1 MKKVSYYVF
10 SSFIVIAL
18 LTGASGCDEPD
29 EPDDN
34 SDDNTQISDADFD
47 GDFETWK
54 THTEGEVSWEI
65 PESGWWSSLNMLNTL
80 GCPVTM
86 TKTEDAHSG
95 NYAVRLETIN
105 WGDDLIIPGIIA
117 SGYFDTERPIGEN
130 LVLGQPY
137 EDTPTLVEGYYK
149 YLPATQDTAVL
160 YSSLTRYDSIAGMRD
175 TIAEAVITVTDSLPN
190 YSKFEL
196 IYEYRQYD
204 QQPDSINILFL
215 TSISGQDFNG
225 HVGST
230 LFIDDVEI
238 IESTG
243 K

>member
-1 MKKVSYYVF
+1 MKRVSYYAF
-10 SSFIVIAL
+10 SSLIIIAL
-18 LTGASGCDEPD
+18 TAGITGCEDPD

-34 SDDNTQISDADFD
+34 NDDNTQISDAAFD
-47 GDFETWK
+47 GSFENWK

-65 PESGWWSSLNMLNTL
+65 PESEWWSSLNMLKTL
-80 GCPVTM
+80 GCPLTM
-86 TKTEDAHSG
+86 TKTEDAHTG

-117 SGYFDTERPIGEN
+117 SGYFDTDRPIGEN
-130 LVLGQPY
+130 LVLGQPFD
-137 EDTPTLVEGYYK
+137 ETPALVEGYYK

-160 YSSLTRYDSIAGMRD
+160 YSSLTRYDTVSGLRD
-175 TIAEAVITVTDSLPN
+175 TIAEAAISVTDSVPD
-190 YSKFEL
+190 YARFEL
-196 IYEYRQYD
+196 IYEYSNYD

-225 HVGST
+225 HVGSVM
-230 LFIDDVEI
+230 FVDDVRI
-238 IESTG
+238 IHSE

>member
-10 SSFIVIAL
+10 SSVIITAL
-18 LTGASGCDEPD
+18 LMGASGCDEPD
-29 EPDDN
+29 EPDNN
-34 SDDNTQISDADFD
+34 SDDNTQVSDAGFD
-47 GDFETWK
+47 GNFENWI

-65 PESGWWSSLNMLNTL
+65 PESGWWSSLNMLKTL
-80 GCPVTM
+80 GCPLTM
-86 TKTEDAHSG
+86 TKTEDAYAG

-117 SGYFDTERPIGEN
+117 SGYFDKERPIGEN
-130 LVLGQPY
+130 LVLGQPFEY
-137 EDTPTLVEGYYK
+137 KATLVRGYYK
-149 YLPATQDTAVL
+149 YHPATQDTAVF
-160 YSSLTRYDSIAGMRD
+160 YTSLTRYNTSTNQRD
-175 TIAEAVITVTDSLPN
+175 TIAEASLTINDSIRN
-190 YSKFEL
+190 YTEFQL
-196 IYEYRQYD
+196 IYEYRNYD

-238 IESTG
+238 IEAADQ
-243 K
+243 